1 MAFLTQ
7 LILGCLMVYLF
18 FATLGFWFGL
28 GVLALWLLIGLANS
42 GKR

>member
-1 MAFLTQ
+1 MAFLAQ

-18 FATLGFWFGL
+18 VDTLGFWFGL
-28 GVLALWLLIGLANS
+28 GVIVLWLLIGMANS

>member
-1 MAFLTQ
+1 MAFLAQ

-18 FATLGFWFGL
+18 FSTLGFWFGL
-28 GVLALWLLIGLANS
+28 GVLALWLLIGMANS